1 MEEKKGGPL
10 VWGGGLEKAARL
22 FAAETATDPPGR
34 VGCPI
39 GLTSGDAGGIMRCSG
54 FAARNRS
61 ASCGRAGVCQIWCI
75 DAGGFP
81 AGRAFWTNGVAA
93 VYAIIEDGGRQYK
106 VSSGDKLYVDLR
118 VIPEGQ
124 DTIEFT
130 QVLAVGEG
138 VKARIGQPLVEGA
151 KVVAKVVGELKGDK
165 LRTYKFR
172 RRKNYRRK
180 IGHRQ
185 QYLEVTVSD
194 IVC

>member
-1 MEEKKGGPL
+1 VNRPG
-10 VWGGGLEKAARL
+10 VAA
-22 FAAETATDPPGR
+22 
-34 VGCPI
+34 
-39 GLTSGDAGGIMRCSG
+39 
-54 FAARNRS
+54 
-61 ASCGRAGVCQIWCI
+61 
-75 DAGGFP
+75 
-81 AGRAFWTNGVAA
+81 NGVAA

-118 VIPEGQ
+118 AIPEGQ

-138 VKARIGQPLVEGA
+138 AKAKIGQPLVEGA
-151 KVVAKVVGELKGDK
+151 KVLAKVVGEVKGDK

-180 IGHRQ
+180 LGHRQ
-185 QYLEVTVSD
+185 QYLQVTVSD

>member
-1 MEEKKGGPL
+1 M
-10 VWGGGLEKAARL
+10 
-22 FAAETATDPPGR
+22 
-34 VGCPI
+34 
-39 GLTSGDAGGIMRCSG
+39 
-54 FAARNRS
+54 
-61 ASCGRAGVCQIWCI
+61 
-75 DAGGFP
+75 
-81 AGRAFWTNGVAA
+81 
-93 VYAIIEDGGRQYK
+93 YAIIEDGGRQYK

-124 DTIEFT
+124 ETIEFT

-151 KVVAKVVGELKGDK
+151 KVLAKVVGELKGEK